1 MWEEIRLRRLGVIE
15 DASLVLDPGLTV
27 ITGETGAGK
36 TMLVT
41 ALGLLRGERADPSL
55 VRHGAETARVEGRV
69 AVVGVGGVADLVEA
83 SGGEVE
89 DGTVIV
95 ARTLSPSGRSRA
107 HLGGASVPASVLTD
121 LGERLVAVHGQAD
134 GVRLRRPAT
143 QRDALDRFAGGAVH
157 DLLARYRPAHRRLG
171 QLRAE
176 LTRLQRESGERER
189 EIDLLRLG
197 LEEIGAT
204 APLAGED
211 EALRREEDRLA
222 NAEALVLAATSARD
236 ALAGDDEN
244 AGATAD
250 VLGLLAR
257 AGAALEG
264 ARDLDPAVAAL
275 SSRLTEL
282 TYAVSEIA
290 TDLGGYAAGVE
301 VDPLRLAAVQERRA
315 ALGTLARRYG
325 PGLDGVLRWAEE
337 SAQRLVDL
345 EQAAD
350 SVVSLTS
357 QAADLHAVVN
367 ELAESLTAARRGAAT
382 DLGNRVTDELAD
394 LAMPT
399 AQLTVRVGPSGGG
412 PLAERLGP
420 DGADEVELLVA
431 TAAGTAPRPIGGRVS
446 GGLGSGV
453 SGGELSRLMLA
464 LEVVLAGTTPV
475 PTLVFD
481 EVDAGVAGRAA
492 VEVGRRLARLA
503 RHAQVLAVTHL
514 PQVAA
519 FADRHYQVEKSSDG
533 SVTTSGVHYLDGA
546 GRVRELSRMLAGLD
560 GSATAAAH
568 AEELLQLA
576 RRERKG

>member
-15 DASLVLDPGLTV
+15 DACLVLDPGLTV

-69 AVVGVGGVADLVEA
+69 AVDGVEGVADLMDA

-95 ARTLSPSGRSRA
+95 ARTLSSSGRSRA
-107 HLGGASVPASVLTD
+107 YLGGASVPAAVLTD

-134 GVRLRRPAT
+134 GVRLRRSAT
-143 QRDALDRFAGGAVH
+143 QRDALDRFAGRAVH

-176 LTRLQRESGERER
+176 LARLQRERGERER
-189 EIDLLRLG
+189 EIDLLRIG
-197 LEEIGAT
+197 MEEIGAT

-211 EALRREEDRLA
+211 AALRREEDRLA
-222 NAEALVLAATSARD
+222 NAEALLLAASSARD
-236 ALAGDDEN
+236 ALAGDSEN
-244 AGATAD
+244 AAATAD

-257 AGAALEG
+257 AGAALDS
-264 ARDLDPAVAAL
+264 ARDHDPAVAAL
-275 SSRLTEL
+275 SGRLTEL

-290 TDLGGYAAGVE
+290 TDLGHYAAGVE

-315 ALGTLARRYG
+315 ALGRLARRYG

-350 SVVSLTS
+350 SVATLTS
-357 QAADLHAVVN
+357 QAADLHAVVC
-367 ELAESLTAARRGAAT
+367 ELAESLTAARQGAAT
-382 DLGNRVTDELAD
+382 DLGQRVTDELAD

-431 TAAGTAPRPIGGRVS
+431 TAAGTAPRPIGG
-446 GGLGSGV
+446 GV

-519 FADRHYQVEKSSDG
+519 FADRHYQVDKSSDG
-533 SVTTSGVHYLDGA
+533 SVTTSGVHRLDGA

-560 GSATAAAH
+560 GSASAAAH

-576 RRERKG
+576 RQERR